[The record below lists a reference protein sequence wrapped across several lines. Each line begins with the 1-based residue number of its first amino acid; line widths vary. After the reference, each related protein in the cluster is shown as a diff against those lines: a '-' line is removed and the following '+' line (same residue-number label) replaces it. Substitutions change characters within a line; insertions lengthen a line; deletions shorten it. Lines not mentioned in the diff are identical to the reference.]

1 MSNTLK
7 ATLAALM
14 SNAIFGFSFLFTK
27 VALEV
32 SHPSVLLSIRFLVS
46 FLLLSLFSL
55 AGKQTISLKGK
66 PVGKLLIMG
75 LIQPVIYYF
84 CETKGIAMTTASFSG
99 VMIGLIPVA
108 GLILGVTFLKEK
120 CTIFQVCCTI
130 LSVVG
135 VAMTTTGGFG
145 TFSLPGFLYLLG
157 AVLSAAVF
165 TSISRSISNCFSA
178 FERTYVIAGMG
189 TVAFTLM
196 ALMQSRNDLS
206 VWLQPLDKPDFW
218 LPLLYLAAGSSVCGF
233 LLYNHSLNHLKADH
247 VLLLS
252 NFTTVVS
259 VLAGILIL
267 GDAFTGVQLAGICII
282 VLSVVGIS
290 WQQGKAKPA
299 VSSNE

>member
-1 MSNTLK
+1 MNNTLK

-27 VALEV
+27 LALEV

-46 FLLLSLFSL
+46 FLLLSLFVVT
-55 AGKQTISLKGK
+55 GKQAISLRGK

-108 GLILGVTFLKEK
+108 GLILGVIFLKEK
-120 CTIFQVCCTI
+120 CTVFQVLCTI

-135 VAMTTTGGFG
+135 VAMTTSGGFG

-157 AVLSAAVF
+157 AVLSASVF
-165 TSISRSISNCFSA
+165 AAISRSIAHAFSA

-196 ALMQSRNDLS
+196 ALIQCRSDLS
-206 VWLQPLDKPDFW
+206 VWIAPLDELNFW
-218 LPLLYLAAGSSVCGF
+218 LPLLYLAAGSSICGF
-233 LLYNHSLNHLKADH
+233 LLYNFSLNHLKAGH

-259 VLAGILIL
+259 VLAGILLL
-267 GDAFTGVQLAGICII
+267 GDSFTPVQLAGICII
-282 VLSVVGIS
+282 VLSVLGIS
-290 WQQGKAKPA
+290 WQPGKSKPA
-299 VSSNE
+299 ASSN

>member
-1 MSNTLK
+1 MSISTK
-7 ATLAALM
+7 ATLAALL

-46 FLLLSLFSL
+46 FLLLSLFIL
-55 AGKQTISLKGK
+55 AGKQKISLKGK

-108 GLILGVTFLKEK
+108 GLIIGVAFLKEK
-120 CTIFQVCCTI
+120 CTVFQVCCTV
-130 LSVVG
+130 LSVIG

-157 AVLSAAVF
+157 AVMAAATF
-165 TSISRSISNCFSA
+165 TAISRSISHCFSA
-178 FERTYVIAGMG
+178 FERTYVIAAMG

-196 ALMQSRNDLS
+196 ALVQSRSDLS
-206 VWLQPLDKPDFW
+206 VWLEPLDEVAFW
-218 LPLLYLAAGSSVCGF
+218 LPLLYLAAGSSVCAF
-233 LLYNHSLNHLKADH
+233 LLYNSSLNHLKAGH
-247 VLLLS
+247 VLMLS

-267 GDAFTGVQLAGICII
+267 GDSFTPVQLAGICII

-290 WQQGKAKPA
+290 WQQGKTASA
-299 VSSNE
+299 ASGS